1 MTSLR
6 DPKGAV
12 PTKINSNQ
20 MLRMAVRFQNKNSAM
35 KKNPLMG
42 TNSDLGAM
50 MQEDVYVAGAP
61 CQTEVQDDSND
72 FLDAKP
78 CFQPLMTEEVC
89 GTSQKSG
96 GNTILFNSGKGQLK
110 NDNLESTLTNPKMV
124 LTQVLRVDQIRQ
136 RRKS

>member
-12 PTKINSNQ
+12 STKINSNQ

-50 MQEDVYVAGAP
+50 MQEDLYVAGAP
-61 CQTEVQDDSND
+61 C
-72 FLDAKP
+72 
-78 CFQPLMTEEVC
+78 
-89 GTSQKSG
+89 
-96 GNTILFNSGKGQLK
+96 
-110 NDNLESTLTNPKMV
+110 
-124 LTQVLRVDQIRQ
+124 
-136 RRKS
+136 